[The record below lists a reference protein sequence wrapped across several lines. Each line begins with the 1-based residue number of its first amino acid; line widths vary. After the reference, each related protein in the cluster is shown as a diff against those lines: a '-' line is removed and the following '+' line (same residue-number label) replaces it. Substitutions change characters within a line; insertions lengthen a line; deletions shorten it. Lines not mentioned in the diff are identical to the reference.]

1 MIQDKINGDYSLKI
15 VIEDQRATN
24 SFTKELGTL
33 QINFNEGSNDANN
46 SGLRDDYTLFPTITN
61 YFPPEEAAK
70 GAFIP
75 LVFSGIIAACFLVF
89 FTSIF
94 SAEANL

>member
-1 MIQDKINGDYSLKI
+1 LIQDKINGDYSLKI